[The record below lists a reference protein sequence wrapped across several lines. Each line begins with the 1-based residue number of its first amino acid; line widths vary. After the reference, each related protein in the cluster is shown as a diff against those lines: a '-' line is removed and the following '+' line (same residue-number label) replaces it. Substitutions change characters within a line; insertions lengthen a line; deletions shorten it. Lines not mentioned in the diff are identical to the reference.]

1 MWKVSKELS
10 KDRNAC
16 KSFIKTRLNHRY
28 VENINSN
35 MMCCAIWY
43 HLYNLKHV
51 KNTNGGELF
60 LVKLKTSNR
69 EKITNDY
76 DISNYLL

>member
-10 KDRNAC
+10 KDRNAR

-35 MMCCAIWY
+35 MM
-43 HLYNLKHV
+43 LRD
-51 KNTNGGELF
+51 
-60 LVKLKTSNR
+60 LVPFVQFKTR
-69 EKITNDY
+69 EKHQWRRVIFSKVEDFK
-76 DISNYLL
+76 S

>member
-10 KDRNAC
+10 KDRNAR

-51 KNTNGGELF
+51 KNTNAGELF